1 MPEREYA
8 WPTWL
13 CMLRNC
19 MGCGTSTNACG
30 TKGPVTEPLG
40 PYKLKLSSGYQ
51 ITISWLLLGVR
62 GAITLT
68 HFVLRSLYTLKWKT
82 CPGGLM
88 DLGGFSF
95 WQRLPLL
102 SLCDMEAKTWP
113 PVESTRK
120 RKIRQRSE
128 QHISLSS
135 TSKFNRVR
143 SRKPRRILSRIV
155 LAVLL
160 RFGNLL
166 RIAENM
172 SFPNCFDCGE
182 NWIAWNCLD
191 HVCFRIALNSIGI
204 ANHLIHST

>member
-1 MPEREYA
+1 
-8 WPTWL
+8 
-13 CMLRNC
+13 MLAFARRF
-19 MGCGTSTNACG
+19 
-30 TKGPVTEPLG
+30 LG
-40 PYKLKLSSGYQ
+40 AYK
-51 ITISWLLLGVR
+51 
-62 GAITLT
+62 ITLT
-68 HFVLRSLYTLKWKT
+68 HLHLRSLYTLKWKT

-95 WQRLPLL
+95 WRRLPLL

-135 TSKFNRVR
+135 TWKFNRVR
-143 SRKPRRILSRIV
+143 SRKPRRILNRIV

-166 RIAENM
+166 RIAWIM
-172 SFPNCFDCGE
+172 AFPNCFECGE

>member
-19 MGCGTSTNACG
+19 MGCGTTD
-30 TKGPVTEPLG
+30 PLG
-40 PYKLKLSSGYQ
+40 PYKLKLSSGYR
-51 ITISWLLLGVR
+51 ITICWLLLGVR
-62 GAITLT
+62 GAYKITLT
-68 HFVLRSLYTLKWKT
+68 HLLLRSLYTLKWKT
-82 CPGGLM
+82 RPGGLM

-95 WQRLPLL
+95 CLRLPPL
-102 SLCDMEAKTWP
+102 SVWDIAVKTAPPSEATW
-113 PVESTRK
+113 K

-166 RIAENM
+166 RIAWIM
-172 SFPNCFDCGE
+172 AFPNCFDCGE

>member
-19 MGCGTSTNACG
+19 MGCGTTD
-30 TKGPVTEPLG
+30 PLG
-40 PYKLKLSSGYQ
+40 PYKLKLSSGYRM
-51 ITISWLLLGVR
+51 TIFAGR
-62 GAITLT
+62 ACKAYKITLT
-68 HFVLRSLYTLKWKT
+68 HLHLRSLYTLKWKT

-95 WQRLPLL
+95 WRRLPPL
-102 SLCDMEAKTWP
+102 SRWDIEFKAWP
-113 PVESTRK
+113 PREATWK
-120 RKIRQRSE
+120 WKIRQRSE

-135 TSKFNRVR
+135 TSKFKRVR
-143 SRKPRRILSRIV
+143 SWKPRRILSRIV

-166 RIAENM
+166 RIAWIM
-172 SFPNCFDCGE
+172 AFPNCFDCGE

>member
-40 PYKLKLSSGYQ
+40 PYKLKLSSGYK

-68 HFVLRSLYTLKWKT
+68 HLVLRSLYTLKWKT

-95 WQRLPLL
+95 WRRLPAL
-102 SLCDMEAKTWP
+102 SRWDIEAKTWP
-113 PVESTRK
+113 PREATWK
-120 RKIRQRSE
+120 WKIRQRSE

-143 SRKPRRILSRIV
+143 SWKPRRILSRIV